1 MSKRL
6 DDIMKQNAQWEKET
20 PYNFCDRWCARCS
33 IDKQTRC
40 TIYLNETEQQIT
52 CIAHGR
58 EDDPE
63 MTEAVISAQY
73 DGLDEKFQEMAE
85 ELDIDPDE
93 PSEEDNDWQERT
105 RTAGNDPL
113 TKTAKNYF
121 FHANAFLEKASAQP
135 QFSDPKL
142 KEHLHIIGWYHTLLP
157 VKLARAL
164 SGIPDES
171 EESFGLH
178 DAVAQ
183 LQICKKAADLS
194 IQAWHAIA
202 EATPAFRTD
211 ISRLTAL
218 LNNILS
224 RIKLL
229 EESI

>member
-1 MSKRL
+1 MSKHL
-6 DDIMKQNAQWEKET
+6 DDIMKKNAQWEKET
-20 PYNFCDRWCARCS
+20 PYNFCDRWCARCPV
-33 IDKQTRC
+33 DKQTRC
-40 TIYLNETEQQIT
+40 TVYLNETEQQIT

-73 DGLDEKFQEMAE
+73 DGLDEKLQEMTE
-85 ELDIDPDE
+85 EFDIDPDE
-93 PSEEDNDWQERT
+93 SSKENDDWEKRM

-121 FHANAFLEKASAQP
+121 LYANAFLEKATAQQ

-142 KEHLHIIGWYHTLLP
+142 EELFHIIGWYHTILP

-171 EESFGLH
+171 QESFGLH

-183 LQICKKAADLS
+183 LQICKKAANLS
-194 IQAWHAIA
+194 IQAWHEIA
-202 EATPAFRTD
+202 EATPEFRTD

-218 LNNILS
+218 LHNMLS